1 MRVAIDKAGRIV
13 VPKQVREALGLKPDT
28 ELVLFMDEAGFR
40 VELAD
45 WAGRGIETGDD
56 GLPILAQ
63 VDAEQLTV
71 DRRATN
77 TYQAVGVGFLLLEA
91 Q

>member
-1 MRVAIDKAGRIV
+1 MGA
-13 VPKQVREALGLKPDT
+13 VPRQRQQVREALGLKPDT

-45 WAGRGIETGDD
+45 WTGRGIETGDD

-63 VDAEQLTV
+63 VDAEQFTADEVRSIRHALQ
-71 DRRATN
+71 R
-77 TYQAVGVGFLLLEA
+77 
-91 Q
+91 

>member
-13 VPKQVREALGLKPDT
+13 VPKQVREALGLQPDS
-28 ELVLFMDEAGFR
+28 ELVLFMEDAGFR

-45 WAGRGIETGDD
+45 WSGRGIDIGSD

-63 VDAEQLTV
+63 VDAEQLTA
-71 DRRATN
+71 DDIRSIRLDL
-77 TYQAVGVGFLLLEA
+77 QR
-91 Q
+91 